1 MKNKLI
7 INIVLVY
14 FVLLAVVLI
23 VQMKL
28 SSNSDI
34 SVSYTHLDVYKR
46 QV

>member
-28 SSNSDI
+28 SSNNDI
-34 SVSYTHLDVYKR
+34 STEPLKDLSLIHI
-46 QV
+46 